1 MQVGLKLCK
10 YFHFQAACGGS
21 INIYAT
27 EVLFCLF
34 FVFLEFDFEL
44 LRVQPSWFTA
54 PMSDTNPG
62 AAILV
67 HSLSVKSREGMAF
80 SRTSKSQ
87 CVRYKPAA
95 PTAKP
100 LTFKCWFVTN
110 PTTLNGL
117 KNCCECICHPLPPTF
132 WKDFWCSLLCLLSG
146 AQSSVLFVLG
156 CITPVSVDW
165 YLQPYDKPTHN
176 FLFVFFS
183 GYCWITC
190 HQIIVGVSYC
200 NGVF

>member
-10 YFHFQAACGGS
+10 YFRFQVAYQYLCNWS
-21 INIYAT
+21 PFFFSFF
-27 EVLFCLF
+27 FC
-34 FVFLEFDFEL
+34 LEFDFELL

-67 HSLSVKSREGMAF
+67 HSLSMKSREGLTF
-80 SRTSKSQ
+80 SRTLKSQ
-87 CVRYKPAA
+87 CVRYKTAA

-117 KNCCECICHPLPPTF
+117 KNCCECICPPPPPPPPPPLLKGLLMFTPLVAVWSTEF
-132 WKDFWCSLLCLLSG
+132 SAVCFRMHHSCFSRLVFAAIRWTYAQLFISIFFLGIGGSLAIKLL
-146 AQSSVLFVLG
+146 LE
-156 CITPVSVDW
+156 
-165 YLQPYDKPTHN
+165 
-176 FLFVFFS
+176 
-183 GYCWITC
+183 
-190 HQIIVGVSYC
+190 
-200 NGVF
+200 